1 MDSLLSEESFL
12 TTAAFN
18 TVDTPIVE
26 INNTV
31 IHLEERQIIGKLP
44 AETLDFL
51 PGAIHHAE
59 KALVN
64 ELISDMS
71 QLLYNE
77 YLKLGEA
84 TAESQLSSTKKVL
97 RKIFKI
103 DFPIYVANTDELG
116 SFLMTR
122 LPSVFS
128 GDRFCILPL
137 GLAQLMLQNS
147 NFVSTSFES
156 RTSPGGIYPIG
167 TYFNMLE
174 IYINTSIPW
183 DSTQVITGL
192 KTNWG
197 NDGVYVIEGKSE
209 LLKTEAF
216 AESKGSLNMA
226 VRSLHAIQ
234 KIGDSSDLYF
244 VKHEIINKKRPF
256 LRKLFNL

>member
-1 MDSLLSEESFL
+1 MNSLLSEEPFL

-18 TVDTPIVE
+18 RVDAPIVE
-26 INNTV
+26 INNT
-31 IHLEERQIIGKLP
+31 IIELEEKQIIAKVP
-44 AETLDFL
+44 TDVLDSF
-51 PGAIHHAE
+51 PDAIYHAE
-59 KALVN
+59 KSLVN
-64 ELISDMS
+64 ELISDTS
-71 QLLYNE
+71 QLLHAE

-84 TAESQLSSTKKVL
+84 TAEAQLSATKKVL
-97 RKIFKI
+97 RKLFKLN
-103 DFPIYVANTDELG
+103 FPTYVRDTDELG

-128 GDRFCILPL
+128 GDRFCILPI

-147 NFVSTSFES
+147 NFVPTPFES

-167 TYFNMLE
+167 TYFDMLE

-192 KTNWG
+192 KTKWN
-197 NDGVYVIEGKSE
+197 NDGVYLIEGNSE

-216 AESKGSLNMA
+216 AESKDTLNMA
-226 VRSLHAIQ
+226 VSSRQAIK
-234 KIGDSSDLYF
+234 KIGDSADSYF
-244 VKHEIINKKRPF
+244 MKLEVINKKRPF